1 MSTLRRRL
9 GLLSAHLVIAVIAL
23 VVIGGAT
30 RVMEAGLAC
39 PDWPL
44 CFGSF
49 LPGRQMNVQ
58 VFLEWFHRLDAFVIG
73 IALAVMAVATTLQ
86 RRQLPRW
93 LPWLAIGL
101 MVLVAMQGGLGA
113 LTVIQL
119 LPSAVVTAH
128 LALALTLV
136 ALLSGLTQRLLH
148 PAAAVA
154 PLWWR
159 IGASLGLLSVFVQC
173 LLGGRMATAWA
184 GQRCLAGGEA
194 CQLVVSHRLT
204 AMPVVV
210 VVLGFAGAAVMA
222 GGWARQQWPWLGG
235 AVLLV
240 LVQVALGVLTLRL
253 GLSQPAV
260 TVAHQLVAALL
271 IALLAALLVRSP
283 NLPSPSRSVVL
294 DDTSLEACHG

>member
-1 MSTLRRRL
+1 
-9 GLLSAHLVIAVIAL
+9 
-23 VVIGGAT
+23 
-30 RVMEAGLAC
+30 
-39 PDWPL
+39 
-44 CFGSF
+44 
-49 LPGRQMNVQ
+49 
-58 VFLEWFHRLDAFVIG
+58 
-73 IALAVMAVATTLQ
+73 
-86 RRQLPRW
+86 
-93 LPWLAIGL
+93 

-119 LPSAVVTAH
+119 LPSGVVTAH

-148 PAAAVA
+148 PTAVVA

-159 IGASLGLLSVFVQC
+159 IGASLSLMLVFVQC

-194 CQLVVSHRLT
+194 CQLVLSHRLT

-210 VVLGFAGAAVMA
+210 VVLGFAGAAVLA